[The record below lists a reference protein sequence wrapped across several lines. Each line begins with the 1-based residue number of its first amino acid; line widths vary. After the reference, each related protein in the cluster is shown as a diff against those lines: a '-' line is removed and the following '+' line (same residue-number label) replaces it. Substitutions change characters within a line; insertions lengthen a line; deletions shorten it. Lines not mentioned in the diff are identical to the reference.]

1 MSYNGSGTFQINTT
15 GQPVVA
21 GTVISS
27 TAFNALTADLATGL
41 STAITKDGQTATTA
55 RIPFAAGITSTL
67 VTDSSSTSTGSII
80 TAGGVG
86 VAKALYV
93 GTTANIAGVLST
105 TSPNITTSITTP
117 SASFDL
123 INATATTLNLGGA
136 ATAVNVGAATGT
148 MTVANTTLAAKAITA
163 STTLGVTGAATL
175 SSTLTYGGVTL
186 TNAVTGTGKMVL
198 DTSPTLVTPALGTP
212 ASGILTSCTGVN
224 YDGFK
229 NRIINGAMV
238 IDQRN
243 AGAAITG
250 TTSLLYSV
258 DRFTT
263 LVVTDGVM
271 TFQQVSDAPTGFKY
285 SLKATAT
292 TADASLSAAQR
303 AILLQRIEGYNVI
316 DLMLGSANA
325 IQFTASFWVKSTLTG
340 TFGGAFQNNSSARA
354 YPFTYTI
361 SVANT
366 WEQKTVTITGDTTG
380 TWDTTTGTGLQ
391 IVWGLG
397 VGSTYSGTAGAWATG
412 DFNSATGATSVIGT
426 LNATWQV
433 TGVQLEKGST
443 ATSFDY
449 RPYGTELALC
459 QRYFETTY
467 PIGTAVGTASTDAS
481 APVAFSMGD
490 SGVVTQ
496 QIIWMYKV
504 KKCSAPTVTVY
515 NPNSGASGSA
525 RYAGTTNINF
535 SAQGSR
541 VDQATFGSG
550 SAGMAI
556 NSTFSYYMTANSEL

>member
-15 GQPVVA
+15 GQPVVT

-55 RIPFAAGITSTL
+55 RIPFAAGISSTL
-67 VTDSSSTSTGSII
+67 VTDSTSTSTGSII

-117 SASFDL
+117 STSFDL

-136 ATAVNVGAATGT
+136 ATTFNVGAATGT

-212 ASGILTSCTGVN
+212 ASGVLTNCTGVQYN
-224 YDGFK
+224 GFK

-243 AGAAITG
+243 AGVSVTPTTDGQYTVDRMQVYISAASKFSVQRDSTVYPSGFTYSAKI
-250 TTSLLYSV
+250 TSLAA
-258 DRFTT
+258 T
-263 LVVTDGVM
+263 
-271 TFQQVSDAPTGFKY
+271 
-285 SLKATAT
+285 SL
-292 TADASLSAAQR
+292 AAGDYYCFVQP
-303 AILLQRIEGYNVI
+303 IEGFNVADFGFGASGASTVTI
-316 DLMLGSANA
+316 
-325 IQFTASFWVKSTLTG
+325 SFWVRSSLIG
-340 TFGGAFQNNSSARA
+340 TFGGALRNGAANRG

-361 SVANT
+361 SSANT
-366 WEQKTVTITGDTTG
+366 WEQKTVTIAGDTTG
-380 TWDTTTGTGLQ
+380 TWATGNTQGMAV
-391 IVWGLG
+391 IFGLG
-397 VGSTYSGTAGAWATG
+397 VGTTSSGTAGAWAASG
-412 DFNSATGATSVIGT
+412 YLSATGATSVVGT
-426 LNATWQV
+426 SGATFYI

-449 RPYGTELALC
+449 RPYGTELQLC
-459 QRYFETTY
+459 QRYYYKISGATQYTRIAIGPASSTT
-467 PIGTAVGTASTDAS
+467 AAS
-481 APVAFSMGD
+481 
-490 SGVVTQ
+490 VTLFMQ
-496 QIIWMYKV
+496 TPMR
-504 KKCSAPTVTVY
+504 SAPTSITQTG
-515 NPNSGASGSA
+515 SLAMWAGATLYATTALTLDSGS
-525 RYAGTTNINF
+525 TSPQT
-535 SAQGSR
+535 
-541 VDQATFGSG
+541 ATLLPTIG
-550 SAGMAI
+550 SASLVSGNTYQLIGNNDSTAAI
-556 NSTFSYYMTANSEL
+556 ALSSEL